1 MKNLFVLF
9 LLCTAFAGFSQEN
22 AATQDS
28 KWTLGL
34 GANFIDNTSSMNNQF
49 LNSSK
54 NWNFIPSFSIFSVE
68 RSFSENLSVS
78 STIALNVI
86 SSDKLQNGI
95 SIPEDVNYYGLDI
108 NGKFFFDD
116 FIVKQSKI
124 DSYVVLG
131 LGINSVDDVT
141 NQSGNLGL
149 GFNFWFQ
156 PNLGLRLQTVGK
168 YGFEQETLLNNHIQ
182 HSAELVL
189 KF

>member
-1 MKNLFVLF
+1 MKNLFALF
-9 LLCTAFAGFSQEN
+9 LLFTAFVGFSQEN
-22 AATQDS
+22 AATQDA
-28 KWTLGL
+28 KWTIGL
-34 GANFIDNTSSMNNQF
+34 GTNFIDNSSTVNNQF

-54 NWNFIPSFSIFSVE
+54 HWNFIPAFSIFSVE

-86 SSDKLQNGI
+86 SSDKLQNGTTI
-95 SIPEDVNYYGLDI
+95 AEDVNYYGLDI

-131 LGINSVDDVT
+131 LGINSSDDIT
-141 NQSGNLGL
+141 NQTGNLGL
-149 GFNFWFQ
+149 GFNFWFK
-156 PNLGLRLQTVGK
+156 PNLGLRLQSVGK